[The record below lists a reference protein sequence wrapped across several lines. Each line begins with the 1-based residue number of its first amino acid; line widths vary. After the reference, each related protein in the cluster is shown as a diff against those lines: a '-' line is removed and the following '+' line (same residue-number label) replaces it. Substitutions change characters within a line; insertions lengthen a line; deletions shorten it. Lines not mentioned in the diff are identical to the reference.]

1 MGIIAKFGA
10 IFTAMPASVLGGMQV
25 FLFST
30 IVVAGLRVLGM
41 VQFTRRN
48 RFILIVALA
57 FGFIDIVTPTW
68 FDQVINYNGS
78 NIALQGLLEGIQLIV
93 TTPFIIAAVLG
104 VFFNLVLPSDRTMM
118 DDMLLKTTET

>member
-30 IVVAGLRVLGM
+30 IAVAGVRVLGM
-41 VQFTRRN
+41 VPFTRRN
-48 RFILIVALA
+48 RFILIVSLA

-68 FDQVINYNGS
+68 FDQVIDYQGS
-78 NIALQGLLEGIQLIV
+78 NVALQGLLQGIQLII

-104 VFFNLVLPSDRTMM
+104 VFLNLVLPSDKSVM
-118 DDMLLKTTET
+118 DDVVLKTTES

>member
-1 MGIIAKFGA
+1 MGILAKFGA
-10 IFTAMPASVLGGMQV
+10 IFTAMPPSVLGGMQV

-30 IVVAGLRVLGM
+30 IAVAGVRVLGM

-48 RFILIVALA
+48 RFILIVSMA

-68 FDQVINYNGS
+68 FDQVIDYQGS
-78 NIALQGLLEGIQLIV
+78 NVALQGFLEGIQLII

-104 VFFNLVLPSDRTMM
+104 VFFNLVLPNDKAMM
-118 DDMLLKTTET
+118 DDMLLKTTEN